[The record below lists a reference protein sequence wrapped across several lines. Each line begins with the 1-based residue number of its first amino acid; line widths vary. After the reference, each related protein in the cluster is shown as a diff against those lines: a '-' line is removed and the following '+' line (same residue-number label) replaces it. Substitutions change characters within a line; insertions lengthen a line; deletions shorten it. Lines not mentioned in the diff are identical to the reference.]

1 VKFIAD
7 INISP
12 KVVATLRASGH
23 DVTRCDTF
31 LPSTAEDHEIAALAS
46 KQGAAII
53 TRDQDFAA
61 ILAMARASAPS
72 IVNVRLVR
80 TDARSSR
87 RRSTLCSWRMP
98 PQSRRVRSLPSR
110 SGECAFT
117 GSRSARGD
125 ANVSDAKLVGVVLQT
140 DR

>member
-1 VKFIAD
+1 MKFIAD

-12 KVVATLRASGH
+12 KVVATLRARGH

-80 TDARSSR
+80 TDAAFVAA
-87 RRSTLCSWRMP
+87 TLDAVLVAHAPAIAAGSVVTVEEGG
-98 PQSRRVRSLPSR
+98 VRIHRLPIG
-110 SGECAFT
+110 SG
-117 GSRSARGD
+117 
-125 ANVSDAKLVGVVLQT
+125 
-140 DR
+140 